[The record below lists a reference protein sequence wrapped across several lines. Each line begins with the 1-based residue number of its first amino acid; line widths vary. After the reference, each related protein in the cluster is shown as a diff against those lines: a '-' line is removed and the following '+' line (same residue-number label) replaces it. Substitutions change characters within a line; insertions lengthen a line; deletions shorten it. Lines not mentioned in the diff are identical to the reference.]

1 MDIDRESN
9 LLTQQGGMNVTNIIQ
24 VVTTTA
30 AREDAER
37 IAKEL
42 VEKRLAACAQVN
54 GPITSYYWWEKKL
67 ECAQEWVCRIK
78 TRKENYSSLEQAIRE
93 LHPYDV
99 PEILATTV
107 VAGNPQYLEWI
118 TTETISAKQ

>member
-1 MDIDRESN
+1 
-9 LLTQQGGMNVTNIIQ
+9 MNVTSFIQ
-24 VVTTTA
+24 VVTTA
-30 AREDAER
+30 AKREDAER

-42 VEKRLAACAQVN
+42 VEKRLAACAQVS
-54 GPITSYYWWEKKL
+54 GPITSYYWWEDKL

-78 TRKENYSSLEQAIRE
+78 TRQENYPSLEEAIRGI
-93 LHPYDV
+93 HPYDV

-118 TTETISAKQ
+118 TKETNV